1 MVINIPIQIDESAFE
16 GKISKEMQDRVV
28 NELTKQIKRQIASN
42 ASGYYYP
49 DDERKFEAGLS
60 NIVRE
65 KVADFINKYE
75 EQIIEVAGKELAAR
89 LVKTKKGKEIL
100 DRFDV

>member
-1 MVINIPIQIDESAFE
+1 MIVNIPIQIDESAFE
-16 GKISKEMQDRVV
+16 GKVSKEIQDRVV
-28 NELTKQIKRQIASN
+28 KELLKQIKKQIASN

-75 EQIIEVAGKELAAR
+75 EQIIEVAGKELATRLAR
-89 LVKTKKGKEIL
+89 TKKGKEIVE
-100 DRFDV
+100 RFDV